1 MKTKRVFNY
10 SGAIVA
16 GLVFGWVLDYG
27 IIVVG
32 ASTFGGWY
40 LGGLL
45 NAKIGN

>member
-1 MKTKRVFNY
+1 METKRVFNY

-16 GLVFGWVLDYG
+16 GLVFGWVLDFG
-27 IIVVG
+27 IIVVA

-40 LGGLL
+40 LGGLI